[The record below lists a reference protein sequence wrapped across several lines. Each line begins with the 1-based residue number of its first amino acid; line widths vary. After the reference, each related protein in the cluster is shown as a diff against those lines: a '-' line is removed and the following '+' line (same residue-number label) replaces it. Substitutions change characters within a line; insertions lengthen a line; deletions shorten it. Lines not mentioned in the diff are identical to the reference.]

1 VTFNLA
7 DLFEL
12 VVDAVADRT
21 AMVTDTGRWTYAA
34 IDERANRLANHLAA
48 AGVRP
53 NQHIGLMAYNGTE
66 YVEGMLAAF
75 KLRAV
80 PVNVNYRYV
89 SKELLHLFDDADLVG
104 LIFHREFGGRVA
116 SVARELPR
124 LATFLVI
131 DQADRAGGAADD
143 EPPGTTG
150 YEEALAASRPERPDA
165 IGRSGDDLYCAYTG
179 GTTGLPKG
187 VMWRHEDIFFASLGG
202 GDPIQ
207 MGDFITSPEE
217 LPGRLPEAGMVALP
231 PRPSC
236 T

>member
-12 VVDAVADRT
+12 VVDTVPDRT
-21 AMVTDTGRWTYAA
+21 AMVTDSGRWTYAS

-116 SVARELPR
+116 SVARELPH
-124 LATFLVI
+124 LSTFVVV
-131 DQADRAGGAADD
+131 DQGDVAADD
-143 EPPGTTG
+143 EPPGTAG
-150 YEEALAASRPERPDA
+150 YEEALAASRPERPMPPDA
-165 IGRSGDDLYCAYTG
+165 QVTTSTAPTRAGR
-179 GTTGLPKG
+179 
-187 VMWRHEDIFFASLGG
+187 
-202 GDPIQ
+202 
-207 MGDFITSPEE
+207 
-217 LPGRLPEAGMVALP
+217 PGCRRV
-231 PRPSC
+231 
-236 T
+236 

>member
-48 AGVRP
+48 AGVGL

-116 SVARELPR
+116 AVARVLPR

-187 VMWRHEDIFFASLGG
+187 VMWRHEDIFFASSAVAILSRWA
-202 GDPIQ
+202 
-207 MGDFITSPEE
+207 TSSPAPRSCREGF
-217 LPGRLPEAGMVALP
+217 PKPAWSPCP